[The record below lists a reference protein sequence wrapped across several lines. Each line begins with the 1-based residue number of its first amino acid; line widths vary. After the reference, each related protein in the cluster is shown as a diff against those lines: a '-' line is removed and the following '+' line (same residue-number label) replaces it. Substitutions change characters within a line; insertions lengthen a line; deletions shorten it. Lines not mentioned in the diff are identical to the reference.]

1 MTYSIKTNTQPTH
14 PAVLDPGMAPCIQRM
29 VPNLLIDDVPTLR
42 SDRQA
47 LQRSRLLKSVVDG
60 PWRSRGTSLEV
71 HGKKSPNKFTWF
83 LEFFWIDAL
92 SVENYS
98 KEISLPILARGSTY
112 LSRKSCPIPSGNTWF
127 CWEVQ
132 GSNKK
137 IGMTPPPFRK
147 CNPIF
152 LKEIPWPYKLP

>member
-1 MTYSIKTNTQPTH
+1 MST
-14 PAVLDPGMAPCIQRM
+14 PCSVGSCRYGECVQRM
-29 VPNLLIDDVPTLR
+29 EPNLVIDDVPTLR

-98 KEISLPILARGSTY
+98 KEISLPIIARGSTY
-112 LSRKSCPIPSGNTWF
+112 LSRKSCPIPSGIPGFVKRPYIFLHFPQEDPRKKTTHSD
-127 CWEVQ
+127 VQ
-132 GSNKK
+132 GSNKNRDDTNPLQENV
-137 IGMTPPPFRK
+137 TPSF
-147 CNPIF
+147 
-152 LKEIPWPYKLP
+152 